1 MVKIY
6 NFRKILSVQ
15 TFVRLPSSGT
25 TAPEANAKRASRMKL
40 SQQRYSLTLLEVLVV
55 IAIIGVLI
63 GLLMPAVQRVRDAAM
78 RTHCTNNLRQ
88 IGLALQQYHDT
99 QGSLPPGMSYHD
111 GTDRYPFM
119 SWHTRILPFL
129 EQQALWA
136 NAQQAYAQDRSF
148 YDNPPHTNRTVVVS
162 LFCCPADPRSLSIE
176 QLKDGQR
183 VTFTDYLGVEG
194 TNQFRQNGV
203 LFLDSVIR
211 LTDIKDGTS
220 NTLCV
225 GERPPSADGILGWWY
240 AGEGQSK
247 DGSADMVLGVQEL
260 NMGTFAPN
268 CPLGPYSFGP
278 GRPKNQCD
286 AFHFWSMHIGGAHF
300 LLADGSVHFLSYS
313 AASIMPALSTRSGGE
328 SVDLPF

>member
-1 MVKIY
+1 MGLLWVVFKTIIAIPPAMAIQVNRNARIGSQSCIIAVQPLSASPPPQPQRAPINVPMVKIY

-129 EQQALWA
+129 EQQ
-136 NAQQAYAQDRSF
+136 RFGRMHS
-148 YDNPPHTNRTVVVS
+148 
-162 LFCCPADPRSLSIE
+162 
-176 QLKDGQR
+176 
-183 VTFTDYLGVEG
+183 
-194 TNQFRQNGV
+194 
-203 LFLDSVIR
+203 R
-211 LTDIKDGTS
+211 LTPRI
-220 NTLCV
+220 
-225 GERPPSADGILGWWY
+225 
-240 AGEGQSK
+240 
-247 DGSADMVLGVQEL
+247 
-260 NMGTFAPN
+260 
-268 CPLGPYSFGP
+268 
-278 GRPKNQCD
+278 
-286 AFHFWSMHIGGAHF
+286 
-300 LLADGSVHFLSYS
+300 
-313 AASIMPALSTRSGGE
+313 AASMIIRRTPIGLWWCRS
-328 SVDLPF
+328 SVARLIRAAFPSSNSRTDSASRSRITWV

>member
-1 MVKIY
+1 L
-6 NFRKILSVQ
+6 RP
-15 TFVRLPSSGT
+15 T
-25 TAPEANAKRASRMKL
+25 E
-40 SQQRYSLTLLEVLVV
+40 QRCGLTLLEVLVV

-63 GLLMPAVQRVRDAAM
+63 GLLVPAVQRVRDAAM

-99 QGSLPPGMSYHD
+99 QGSLPPGMSYRD

-129 EQQALWA
+129 EQQALWT
-136 NAQQAYAQDRSF
+136 NAQEAYALDRSF

-162 LFCCPADPRSLSIE
+162 LFCCPADPRTLSV
-176 QLKDGQR
+176 QLLSDGQR

-194 TNQFRQNGV
+194 KNQFRPNGV
-203 LFLDSVIR
+203 LYLDSAVSLR
-211 LTDIKDGTS
+211 DISDGTS

-247 DGSADMVLGVQEL
+247 DGSADMVLGVREL

-286 AFHFWSMHIGGAHF
+286 AFHFWSLHIGGSHF

-313 AASIMPALSTRSGGE
+313 AAPIMPALATRNGGE
-328 SVDLPF
+328 AVSLPD